1 MTVQQPAEICC
12 SVCGKAFQPRFR
24 YQVQDINRQRR
35 FYCSQTCLLKDVNTQ
50 PTQTCSTCGSEFTP
64 EFAFQVAVVKGEAR
78 YYCSDACRAPSQ
90 IASMKRSRGTRRI
103 AVLNQKGGT
112 GKTSTAVNVAAA
124 FAARGHSTLL
134 VDMDPQGNVGVSLG
148 IHGTDAAYNLLLG
161 KQTLNELAV
170 PIRSNLEIVPSSD
183 TLAQAD
189 IDLVPMDNRE
199 FKLRERLRSLDGD
212 FDFVILDCA
221 PSLSLLNKN
230 ILLYAE
236 EVVIPVSCDYLSLVG
251 VKQVLKTLDTIKNQ
265 FNHQVT
271 VSGVIPTFFDT
282 RTNISHEVI
291 RNLQNRF
298 KNSVLPPV
306 RINTR
311 IREAP
316 IYKQTIFEYAPDSN
330 GAEDYLAIAGALL
343 TR

>member
-1 MTVQQPAEICC
+1 MTVQQPAEIRC
-12 SVCGKAFQPRFR
+12 SVCGKSFQPRFR
-24 YQVQDINRQRR
+24 YQVQELKQQRR
-35 FYCSQTCLLKDVNTQ
+35 FYCSQLCMLNDVNTQ
-50 PTQTCSTCGSEFTP
+50 PTQTCSTCGKQFTP
-64 EFAFQVAVVKGEAR
+64 EFAFQVAIVNGEAR

-90 IASMKRSRGTRRI
+90 MAAMKRKRGTRRI

-148 IHGTDAAYNLLLG
+148 IHGTDAAYNLMLG
-161 KQTLNELAV
+161 TQKLNDLAV
-170 PIRSNLEIVPSSD
+170 PIRSDLEVVPSSD

-189 IDLVPMDNRE
+189 IDLVPLEKRE
-199 FKLRERLRSLDGD
+199 FKLRERLRSLDND

-230 ILLYAE
+230 TLLYAE

-251 VKQVLKTLDTIKNQ
+251 VKQVLKTLDNINKQ
-265 FNHQVT
+265 FDHRVK
-271 VSGVIPTFFDT
+271 VAGVIPTFFDT

-298 KNSVLPPV
+298 KDAVLPPV

-311 IREAP
+311 IKEAP

-343 TR
+343 SR